1 MARRMQGDIEI
12 HDVMQSITLLYVSI
26 NVKDYEIC
34 FMGAIL
40 IGTLFIMACINYNKV
55 KLVWHLH
62 K

>member
-1 MARRMQGDIEI
+1 
-12 HDVMQSITLLYVSI
+12 MQSICTLLYVSI

-40 IGTLFIMACINYNKV
+40 IGTLFIIMACINYNKV

>member
-1 MARRMQGDIEI
+1 MFL
-12 HDVMQSITLLYVSI
+12 MQSITLLYVSI

-34 FMGAIL
+34 FMGPIL